1 MFQLPEL
8 DIGDWLYYE
17 DIGDYTA
24 AVASS
29 TSLMA
34 SPNHCHTIGV
44 AQIREGLC
52 CTNSF
57 KNTIIMYVG

>member
-17 DIGDYTA
+17 DIGDYAA

-29 TSLMA
+29 TSLMLLQ
-34 SPNHCHTIGV
+34 TTVILLV
-44 AQIREGLC
+44 
-52 CTNSF
+52 
-57 KNTIIMYVG
+57 